1 VLEQAAMK
9 KFLLALILGT
19 CVASSGAMAGDAAS
33 LEILGFS
40 KDGKVFAFEEYGVQD
55 GSGFPYANRFYID
68 TATDTF
74 LNGSPVRVR
83 IDDESATTDKAR
95 AQAAQQG
102 KKIADDAALERG
114 FTAAA
119 NAITELSA
127 DPHQFVFLPRPVFP
141 PIDDEVA
148 LRLEEI
154 DFPAAQ
160 NCLGAEKLKGFQL
173 IRLAPNKPGD
183 SQVLNSDKSI
193 PESRGCA
200 LGYRL
205 GAVQTYY
212 PKDGPAVFAVLIAV
226 ERVGFEGPA
235 HRWIAVTGKL

>member
-1 VLEQAAMK
+1 MK
-9 KFLLALILGT
+9 KILLSLLFGAFAT
-19 CVASSGAMAGDAAS
+19 STAMAGDAAS

-40 KDGKVFAFEEYGVQD
+40 RDGKVFAFEEYGVQD

-68 TATDTF
+68 TATDKF
-74 LNGSPVRVR
+74 LPGSPVWVR
-83 IDDESATTDKAR
+83 LDDESATTDKAR
-95 AQAAQQG
+95 AQAAEQG
-102 KKIADDAALERG
+102 AKIADDAKLDRG

-119 NAITELSA
+119 NAITELSD

-154 DFPAAQ
+154 DFPAVQ
-160 NCLGAEKLKGFQL
+160 KCLGAEKLKGFQL
-173 IRLAPNKPGD
+173 IKLDPNKPGG
-183 SQVLNSDKSI
+183 SSVLVDDKSL

-200 LGYRL
+200 IGYRL

-212 PKDGPAVFAVLIAV
+212 PKDGAAVFAVLIAV
-226 ERVGFEGPA
+226 ERVGFEGPDY
-235 HRWIAVTGKL
+235 RWIAVTGKL

>member
-1 VLEQAAMK
+1 MK
-9 KFLLALILGT
+9 KMLLALLFGTLG
-19 CVASSGAMAGDAAS
+19 VSSAMAGDAAS

-40 KDGKVFAFEEYGVQD
+40 NDGKVFAFEEYGVQD

-68 TATDTF
+68 TATDKF
-74 LNGSPVRVR
+74 LPGSPVRVR
-83 IDDESATTDKAR
+83 LDDESATTDKAR
-95 AQAAQQG
+95 AQAAEQG
-102 KKIADDAALERG
+102 AKIADDATLDRG

-141 PIDDEVA
+141 PIDDQA
-148 LRLEEI
+148 AIRLEEI

-173 IRLAPNKPGD
+173 LKLDPNKLGA
-183 SQVLNSDKSI
+183 SKVLVNDKSL
-193 PESRGCA
+193 PESRGCPI
-200 LGYRL
+200 GYRL

-212 PKDGPAVFAVLIAV
+212 PKDGAAVFAVLIAV
-226 ERVGFEGPA
+226 ERVGFEGPD